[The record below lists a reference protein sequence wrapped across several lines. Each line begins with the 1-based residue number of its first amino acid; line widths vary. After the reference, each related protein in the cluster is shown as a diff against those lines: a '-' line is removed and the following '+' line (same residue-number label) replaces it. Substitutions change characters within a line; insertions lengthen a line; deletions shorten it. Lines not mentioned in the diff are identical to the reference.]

1 MYKHMAKSCVERMTK
16 KETSANRPS
25 LPLEWNTIIL
35 DKNMYNHEGKYIEK
49 RRFKLKK
56 SII

>member
-1 MYKHMAKSCVERMTK
+1 MTK